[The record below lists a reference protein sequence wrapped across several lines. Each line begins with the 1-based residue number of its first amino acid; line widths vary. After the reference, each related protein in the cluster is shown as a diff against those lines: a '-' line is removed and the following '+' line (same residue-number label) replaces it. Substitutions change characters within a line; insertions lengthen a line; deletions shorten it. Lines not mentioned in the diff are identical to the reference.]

1 MLCALVD
8 WIPRPPKYSK
18 ACLGKLS
25 IRMASSQQSC
35 VSKFLLRIII
45 SHLDRFSTRLEV
57 DNANVTRLRQ
67 LDVELHTYEAVE
79 RPGIDSNGKRVSI
92 ETMGRLLERL
102 IVPKS
107 IQLKVFP
114 FATKLIFSD
123 MLRDYKVGAQ
133 VMLVKVIPVY

>member
-1 MLCALVD
+1 
-8 WIPRPPKYSK
+8 
-18 ACLGKLS
+18 
-25 IRMASSQQSC
+25 
-35 VSKFLLRIII
+35 
-45 SHLDRFSTRLEV
+45 
-57 DNANVTRLRQ
+57 
-67 LDVELHTYEAVE
+67 VELHTYEAVE

>member
-1 MLCALVD
+1 VA
-8 WIPRPPKYSK
+8 
-18 ACLGKLS
+18 
-25 IRMASSQQSC
+25 
-35 VSKFLLRIII
+35 
-45 SHLDRFSTRLEV
+45 
-57 DNANVTRLRQ
+57 
-67 LDVELHTYEAVE
+67 LHTYEAVE